1 MADVLEI
8 TADNFQAVVL
18 ESERPVLVDFWAE
31 WCGPCRIIAPV
42 VEQIA
47 SERADSLVVGKLDVD
62 KHGPIAARYG
72 VQGIPVPGPVRAR
85 PADPTSRRCDA
96 QGAAR
101 EAARTLGT
109 NAKDQQMPTYDLAC
123 SDV

>member
-1 MADVLEI
+1 MADLLEI

-72 VQGIPVPGPVRAR
+72 VQGIPFLGLFEHGQLVRQAVGAM
-85 PADPTSRRCDA
+85 PKA
-96 QGAAR
+96 QL
-101 EAARTLGT
+101 EQQLG
-109 NAKDQQMPTYDLAC
+109 L
-123 SDV
+123 

>member
-47 SERADSLVVGKLDVD
+47 SERAETLVVGKLDVD
-62 KHGPIAARYG
+62 KHGPIAAKYG
-72 VQGIPVPGPVRAR
+72 VQGIPFLGLFEHGQLTHQAVGAMPK
-85 PADPTSRRCDA
+85 A
-96 QGAAR
+96 QL
-101 EAARTLGT
+101 EKQLG
-109 NAKDQQMPTYDLAC
+109 LA
-123 SDV
+123 S

>member
-8 TADNFQAVVL
+8 TTDNFQALVL
-18 ESERPVLVDFWAE
+18 ESEHPVLVDFWAE

-47 SERADSLVVGKLDVD
+47 SERADTLVVGKLDVD

-72 VQGIPVPGPVRAR
+72 VQGIPFLGLFEHGQLTHQAVGAMPK
-85 PADPTSRRCDA
+85 A
-96 QGAAR
+96 QL
-101 EAARTLGT
+101 EKQLGL
-109 NAKDQQMPTYDLAC
+109 AK
-123 SDV
+123 

>member
-47 SERADSLVVGKLDVD
+47 TERSDTLVVGKLDVD
-62 KHGPIAARYG
+62 KHGPIAAKYG
-72 VQGIPVPGPVRAR
+72 VQGIPFLGLFEHGQLTHQAVGAMPK
-85 PADPTSRRCDA
+85 A
-96 QGAAR
+96 QL
-101 EAARTLGT
+101 EKQLG
-109 NAKDQQMPTYDLAC
+109 L
-123 SDV
+123 SG

>member
-72 VQGIPVPGPVRAR
+72 VQGIPFLGLFEHGQLTRQAVGAMPK
-85 PADPTSRRCDA
+85 A
-96 QGAAR
+96 QL
-101 EAARTLGT
+101 EQQLG
-109 NAKDQQMPTYDLAC
+109 L
-123 SDV
+123 

>member
-1 MADVLEI
+1 MADLLEI
-8 TADNFQAVVL
+8 TADNFQAMVL

-72 VQGIPVPGPVRAR
+72 VQGIPFLGLFEHGQLVRQAVGAM
-85 PADPTSRRCDA
+85 PKA
-96 QGAAR
+96 QL
-101 EAARTLGT
+101 EKQLG
-109 NAKDQQMPTYDLAC
+109 L
-123 SDV
+123 

>member
-72 VQGIPVPGPVRAR
+72 VQGIPFLGLFEHGKLTRQAVGAMPK
-85 PADPTSRRCDA
+85 A
-96 QGAAR
+96 QL
-101 EAARTLGT
+101 EKQLG
-109 NAKDQQMPTYDLAC
+109 LA
-123 SDV
+123 S